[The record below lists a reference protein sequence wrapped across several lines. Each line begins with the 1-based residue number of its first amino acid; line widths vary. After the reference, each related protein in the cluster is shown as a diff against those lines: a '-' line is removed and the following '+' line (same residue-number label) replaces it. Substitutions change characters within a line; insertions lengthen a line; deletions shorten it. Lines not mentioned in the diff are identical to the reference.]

1 MITPELWARMQPV
14 LDHALELSPAMRE
27 AYLDEACDDPELRR
41 EVERVLR
48 SSELARDSILER
60 SAVELAPPLLDA
72 PGQVV
77 LDRYELI
84 RPLGSGGMGTVYLA
98 RDHTLGRTV
107 ALKFLPSSVAADP
120 EAILRFRNEAR
131 AASALD
137 HPNIATVHDTAQAED
152 GRPFIVMGFYE
163 GETLRR
169 RLERGPLPVSDTL
182 AIAIQVAQGLAAAH
196 AAGIVHRDIKPS
208 NVLVAPDGRVRI
220 LDFGVAKMA
229 GQTVTGPWA
238 QPGTVAYMSPEQ
250 TRAGEVDHRTDLWSL
265 GVVLYEALTGRRPFA
280 ADDDAAVIHAIRHD
294 EPPPIHQLRP
304 EVPAALARIVERC
317 LGKHPDHRFPDA
329 ESLLRALRA
338 AGGHGRRI
346 SEGLWT
352 GRGRLLARLRRH
364 PAALVLA
371 AVAAVGLAPL
381 GYTAVRD
388 RVARAG
394 QPGVAAHPAPG
405 APVRIAVLPFGI
417 LGDQRLAYLEQ
428 GMVDLFST
436 QLDGAGPLRSV
447 DPRALLAFLRS
458 GADGDG
464 GRTGTRSPPDGQ
476 AVARRFDAALFL
488 AGNVVEA
495 GGRLMIRATLY
506 DAQGRV
512 QAAASSEA
520 GDESRLFE
528 LVDQVA
534 RQLIGSRYGTRGER
548 LTRLAAATTSSL
560 PALKAYLEGER
571 ALREGHFEDAL
582 ARFRQAVDQDSAF
595 ALAWYRLAVAAE
607 WTVRPTVAGAAA
619 ERAHRLATTL
629 PEHDRLLVSGWHAYA
644 TGDAA
649 QAERDY
655 RQILDGYPDDVEAWI
670 QLGEVLFHFGPLDG
684 RPLAL
689 ARTPFERALSFES
702 THEGALLHLA
712 RNAAREGALSE
723 LRGLVDRLVAAHPR
737 SEIAVEA
744 RGLRAFAAGDQVAAR
759 EVIQEYSRLR
769 SDAVF
774 TGIWTVSYTG
784 DPAAVGSL
792 ARLLTDDQRPGDVRA
807 AGHLLLATAEL
818 SRGRP
823 RSGRRELAEA
833 AGINPAWALELGT
846 IWAVSGMMPGKWA
859 LDSLRVALDR
869 WDPAGV
875 VPSQAPSAFLS
886 AHGDAHRLLK
896 TYLIGLVDA
905 RRGKA
910 DAAALAAANLERAA
924 GPAVDTT
931 LAANLARGLR
941 AEALSRAGRGRD
953 RDALALLEAPGR
965 HSPYALAVAS
975 TFHAGVRERFLRAE
989 LLSQLGRPD
998 EALTWYASVGDG
1010 SVYDLP
1016 YVAPAHLR
1024 AAAVL
1029 EAQGRPGEA
1038 AELYRRVVELWR
1050 DAEPE
1055 LRTSVEEA
1063 RRRAG
1068 AGAAADRR

>member
-14 LDHALELSPAMRE
+14 LDRALELPPAMRE
-27 AYLDEACDDPELRR
+27 GYLDEACDDPALRR

-48 SSELARDSILER
+48 SSELARDSILEQ

-98 RDHTLGRTV
+98 RDRTLGRTV
-107 ALKFLPSSVAADP
+107 ALKFLPSFVAADP

-131 AASALD
+131 AASVLD
-137 HPNIATVHDTAQAED
+137 HPNIAGVHDTAQAED

-182 AIAIQVAQGLAAAH
+182 AIGIQVTHGLAAAH

-208 NVLVAPDGRVRI
+208 NVMVAPDGRVRI

-229 GQTVTGPWA
+229 GQTVTGPSA
-238 QPGTVAYMSPEQ
+238 RPGTVAYMSPEQ

-280 ADDDAAVIHAIRHD
+280 ADADAALIHAIRDD

-304 EVPAALARIVERC
+304 EVPEALARIVERC
-317 LGKHPDHRFPDA
+317 LGKRPDQRFPDA
-329 ESLLRALRA
+329 ESLVRALRA
-338 AGGHGRRI
+338 AGDGGRI
-346 SEGLWT
+346 SEEPWT
-352 GRGRLLARLRRH
+352 GPGRLLARLRRH

-371 AVAAVGLAPL
+371 AVAVVGLAPL

-388 RVARAG
+388 RVARSG
-394 QPGVAAHPAPG
+394 QRGVAAPTASG
-405 APVRIAVLPFGI
+405 ALVRIAVLPFGV
-417 LGDQRLAYLEQ
+417 LGDQRFAYLEQ

-447 DPRALLAFLRS
+447 DPRALLAFLRA
-458 GADGDG
+458 GAEGDG
-464 GRTGTRSPPDGQ
+464 GGTGTSSPPDGQ

-488 AGNVVEA
+488 SGSVVEA
-495 GGRLMIRATLY
+495 GGRLRIRATLY
-506 DAQGRV
+506 DALGRV
-512 QAAASSEA
+512 QAAATSEA

-534 RQLIGSRYGTRGER
+534 RQLIGSRYGRRGER
-548 LTRLAAATTSSL
+548 LTRLAAATTASL

-571 ALREGHFEDAL
+571 ALREGHFDDAL
-582 ARFRQAVDQDSAF
+582 GRFRQAVDQDSAF

-655 RQILDGYPDDVEAWI
+655 RRVLDGYPDDVEAWT
-670 QLGEVLFHFGPLDG
+670 QLGEVLFHYGPLDG

-712 RNAAREGALSE
+712 RLAARERALPE
-723 LRGLVDRLVAAHPR
+723 LRRLVDRLVVAHPG

-759 EVIQEYSRLR
+759 EVIQEYGRLR
-769 SDAVF
+769 SDAIF
-774 TGIWTVSYTG
+774 TGIWTASYTG
-784 DPAAVGSL
+784 DPTAVAAL
-792 ARLLTDDQRPGDVRA
+792 AQLLTDDQRPGDVRA

-823 RSGRRELAEA
+823 RSARRELAEA
-833 AGINPAWALELGT
+833 AAINPAWALELGT
-846 IWAVSGMMPGKWA
+846 IWAVSGMLPGEWG

-875 VPSQAPSAFLS
+875 APSQAPSAFLS
-886 AHGDAHRLLK
+886 AHRGAHRLLK
-896 TYLIGLVDA
+896 TYLIGLVDTW
-905 RRGKA
+905 RGET
-910 DAAALAAANLERAA
+910 DAAARSAANLERAER
-924 GPAVDTT
+924 PAVDTT
-931 LAANLARGLR
+931 LAANLVRGLR
-941 AEALSRAGRGRD
+941 AEALRRAGRG

-975 TFHAGVRERFLRAE
+975 TFHAAVRERFLRAE
-989 LLSQLGRPD
+989 LLSQLGRQD
-998 EALTWYASVGDG
+998 EALSWYASVGDG

-1038 AELYRRVVELWR
+1038 AEHYRRVVELWR

-1055 LRTSVEEA
+1055 LRNSVEEA

-1068 AGAAADRR
+1068 AATRRR

>member
-1 MITPELWARMQPV
+1 MITPEVWARMQPV
-14 LDHALELSPAMRE
+14 LDQALELPPAMRE
-27 AYLDEACDDPELRR
+27 AYLSEACDDPALRR

-48 SSELARDSILER
+48 SSELGRDSILER
-60 SAVELAPPLLDA
+60 SVVELAPPLLDA

-98 RDHTLGRTV
+98 RDRTLGRTV

-169 RLERGPLPVSDTL
+169 RLERGPLPVSDAQ

-220 LDFGVAKMA
+220 LDFGIAKTA
-229 GQTVTGPWA
+229 GQTVTGPSA
-238 QPGTVAYMSPEQ
+238 RPGTVAYMSPEQ
-250 TRAGEVDHRTDLWSL
+250 TRPGEVDRRTDLWSL

-280 ADDDAAVIHAIRHD
+280 ADDDNALINAIRHD
-294 EPPPIHQLRP
+294 QPPPIRQLRP
-304 EVPAALARIVERC
+304 EVPEALARIVERC

-329 ESLLRALRA
+329 ESLVRALRA
-338 AGGHGRRI
+338 AGARERI
-346 SEGLWT
+346 SQEAWIR
-352 GRGRLLARLRRH
+352 RGRPFARLRRH

-371 AVAAVGLAPL
+371 AVAVAGLAL

-388 RVARAG
+388 RVARSG
-394 QPGVAAHPAPG
+394 QRGVAAPSASG
-405 APVRIAVLPFGI
+405 APVRIAVLPFGV
-417 LGDQRLAYLEQ
+417 LGDQRFAYLEQ
-428 GMVDLFST
+428 GMIDLFST

-447 DPRALLAFLRS
+447 DPRALLAFLRP
-458 GADGDG
+458 GAG
-464 GRTGTRSPPDGQ
+464 SPPDGQ

-488 AGNVVEA
+488 SGNVVEA

-506 DAQGRV
+506 DAQGRL

-534 RQLIGSRYGTRGER
+534 RQLIGSRYGRRGER

-571 ALREGHFEDAL
+571 ALREGHFDDAL

-644 TGDAA
+644 NGDAA

-655 RQILDGYPDDVEAWI
+655 RRVLDDYPDDVEAWT
-670 QLGEVLFHFGPLDG
+670 QLGEVLFHNGPLDG

-689 ARTPFERALSFES
+689 ARSPFERALSLEP

-712 RNAAREGALSE
+712 RIAAREGALPE
-723 LRGLVDRLVAAHPR
+723 LNRVVDRLVAAHPR

-744 RGLRAFAAGDQVAAR
+744 RALRAFAARDQAAAR
-759 EVIQEYSRLR
+759 EVIQEYRRLG

-774 TGIWTVSYTG
+774 TGVWTASYTG
-784 DPAAVGSL
+784 DPAAVAAL
-792 ARLLTDDQRPGDVRA
+792 AHLLTDDRRPGDVRA

-823 RSGRRELAEA
+823 RSTRRALAQA
-833 AGINPAWALELGT
+833 AALNPAWALELGT
-846 IWAVSGMMPGKWA
+846 IWAVSGIMPGKWG
-859 LDSLRVALDR
+859 LDSLRLALDR
-869 WDPAGV
+869 WDPAGTA
-875 VPSQAPSAFLS
+875 PSQAPSAFLS
-886 AHGDAHRLLK
+886 AHDGAHRLLK
-896 TYLIGLVDA
+896 TYLIGLVDTW
-905 RRGKA
+905 RGETG
-910 DAAALAAANLERAA
+910 AAALSAANLERVA
-924 GPAVDTT
+924 AVDTT
-931 LAANLARGLR
+931 LAVRLARGLR
-941 AEALSRAGRGRD
+941 AEALSRAGRS
-953 RDALALLEAPGR
+953 RDALAVLETPGR
-965 HSPYALAVAS
+965 HSAYALAVAS
-975 TFHAGVRERFLRAE
+975 PFHAGVRERFFRAQ
-989 LLSQLGRPD
+989 LLAQLDREQ
-998 EALTWYASVGDG
+998 EALNWYASLGTG

-1029 EAQGRPGEA
+1029 EARGEA
-1038 AELYRRVVELWR
+1038 AEAAEHYRRVVELWR

-1055 LRTSVEEA
+1055 LRDSVEEA
-1063 RRRAG
+1063 RRRAE
-1068 AGAAADRR
+1068 AGASQLAR